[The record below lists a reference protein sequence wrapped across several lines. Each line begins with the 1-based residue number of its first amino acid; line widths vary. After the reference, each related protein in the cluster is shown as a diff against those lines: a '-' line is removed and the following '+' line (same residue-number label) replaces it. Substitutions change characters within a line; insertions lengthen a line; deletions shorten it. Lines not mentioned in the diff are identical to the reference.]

1 MRAVLLL
8 AFIALFA
15 SPASAF
21 MLWSETTQNGVPVTS
36 WTRGAN
42 SNEVNAAARATAG
55 QPIRVI
61 ESCRQP
67 GWFAYVG
74 SSNQTQRGVSC
85 GFETKEGAI
94 FRARANCEIEGGL
107 CDLERLGYDDAASL
121 GTQPATE
128 LPVNLPAGG
137 SMNNDLRPVTGPI
150 NAQ

>member
-15 SPASAF
+15 SPASAY

-42 SNEVNAAARATAG
+42 GNEVNAAARAAAG
-55 QPIRVI
+55 QPIRI
-61 ESCRQP
+61 LETCRQP

-74 SSNQTQRGVSC
+74 ADNQTQRGVSC
-85 GFETKEGAI
+85 GFETKEAAI
-94 FRARANCEIEGGL
+94 FRARANCEIEDGR
-107 CDLERLGYDDAASL
+107 CDLERLGFDDATSL
-121 GTQPATE
+121 GTQSATE
-128 LPVNLPAGG
+128 LPINLPAGG
-137 SMNNDLRPVTGPI
+137 SINGDMRPVTGPI

>member
-1 MRAVLLL
+1 MRSFLML
-8 AFIALFA
+8 AFIVLLA
-15 SPASAF
+15 SPASAY

-42 SNEVNAAARATAG
+42 INEVNAAARASAG

-74 SSNQTQRGVSC
+74 ADNQTQRGVSC
-85 GFETKEGAI
+85 GFETKEAAI
-94 FRARANCEIEGGL
+94 FRARANCELEGGR
-107 CDLERLGYDDAASL
+107 CDIERLGYDDASSL
-121 GTQPATE
+121 GTLPVTD

-137 SMNNDLRPVTGPI
+137 SINNDLRSVTGPI